1 MQTFTPE
8 IPLYIDNS
16 LLVSSLGFDSA
27 TVVAAMRAGLSRPSA
42 LPGFSVTAEDG
53 DEMDVQGHPINLL
66 THGFIGPG
74 RYRQMLGKIFSDV
87 SSALRAELG
96 NIYLLVGVPDPQR
109 YSEGSNAETGEALT
123 EKENAFD
130 LYGQT
135 WQSIVDNSLADN
147 GLSERFAATK
157 IIEMSVSKAPRLLQM
172 SQEALKHDP
181 QGHVVLV
188 TVDTLADDSG
198 LTWLYHTGRLKT
210 AIYPVGT
217 SPGECVNALI
227 LSTQKPAEGSLR
239 VESVHYDVEEHALFD
254 NTPPQGRALSR
265 LLQQFVSEGDKQQA
279 SKPWFICN
287 LSGEQRPSF
296 EWGMAQVHCKAAG
309 VDISELPWIP
319 AINVG
324 DVGVAYMNLA
334 LSWVLQAF
342 DRGYAIAP
350 RCGIASM
357 DYTGTRSLLS
367 VSKE

>member
-27 TVVAAMRAGLSRPSA
+27 TVIAAMRAGLSRPSS

-53 DEMDVQGHPINLL
+53 DEMDVQGHPISLL
-66 THGFIGPG
+66 THGFMGPG
-74 RYRQMLGKIFSDV
+74 RYRQLLGKIFSDV
-87 SSALRAELG
+87 SSALSAERT
-96 NIYLLVGVPDPQR
+96 NVYLLVGVPDQQR
-109 YSEGSNAETGEALT
+109 YSEGHNVESGEALT
-123 EKENAFD
+123 DKENAFD
-130 LYGQT
+130 LYGET
-135 WQSIVDNSLADN
+135 WQSIVESSLADS
-147 GLSERFAATK
+147 GLGDRFGATK
-157 IIEMSVSKAPRLLQM
+157 IIELSVSKTPRLLQM

-181 QGHVVLV
+181 QGQVVLV

-227 LSTQKPAEGSLR
+227 LSTRKSAESSLR
-239 VESVHYDVEEHALFD
+239 LESVHYDVEEHGLFD

-265 LLQQFVSEGDKQQA
+265 LLQRFVSEGNNEQADKL
-279 SKPWFICN
+279 WLICN

-309 VDISELPWIP
+309 IEISELPWIP

-334 LSWVLQAF
+334 LTWVLQAF
-342 DRGYAIAP
+342 KRGYALAP
-350 RCGIASM
+350 RCGIASL